1 MKNFRLVIAVIL
13 CAMVFLTACGTNS
26 GNSTNTT
33 QGSSN
38 NSSNAGSGSSA
49 GQSAPGPFGKY
60 DPPIT
65 INVSKAASANMRF
78 KDGEDIDNNVW
89 QREYEEKLGIKLNYL
104 WSAIYEGGAYDQ
116 KLNLAISSGD
126 LPDIFQVNA
135 QQLKQLVE
143 AGLVEDMTDVFDQYA
158 SDFLRQSFEEAGE
171 QYLLSATFGGRLYAL
186 PGLASALDTAPVMYV
201 RKDWREKLGLPEP
214 KTMQDVINM
223 ALAFANNDPDG
234 NGVKDTY
241 GIALTK
247 DAVVGTGFADL
258 QGFMNGFHAYLNIWI
273 EDDSGNLVYGAIQ
286 PEVKQA
292 LQ

>member
-1 MKNFRLVIAVIL
+1 
-13 CAMVFLTACGTNS
+13 
-26 GNSTNTT
+26 
-33 QGSSN
+33 
-38 NSSNAGSGSSA
+38 
-49 GQSAPGPFGKY
+49 
-60 DPPIT
+60 
-65 INVSKAASANMRF
+65 MRF